1 MILVRL
7 GRYDDAAVQF
17 REALAISP
25 GLREAQVNLDDMTER
40 AKRKGATTR

>member
-1 MILVRL
+1 MLVRL

-25 GLREAQVNLDDMTER
+25 GLREAQVNLDDVTAR
-40 AKRKGATTR
+40 AKRKDTTTR